1 MVSYYEH
8 AVEIQF
14 FWTIDLYICCR
25 LKNVNYHGDGEFSK
39 NYEQFNINFVYSFMY
54 CMYCTRTL

>member
-54 CMYCTRTL
+54 CM